1 MEGKPPILETSG
13 VAYIT
18 GALFF
23 GAVDEFNHRM
33 AEMPQ
38 YDLSLIHIYIDLG
51 YVKLERN
58 ILGRYK
64 IVHLGY
70 GGGSF
75 RDGVVRSGEKAL

>member
-1 MEGKPPILETSG
+1 MSIRVYDSVELENTVWHLMEIGE
-13 VAYIT
+13 
-18 GALFF
+18 
-23 GAVDEFNHRM
+23 D
-33 AEMPQ
+33 
-38 YDLSLIHIYIDLG
+38 IDLG

-75 RDGVVRSGEKAL
+75 RDGVPFSGDESLLPLRRARCDPAASSGLP